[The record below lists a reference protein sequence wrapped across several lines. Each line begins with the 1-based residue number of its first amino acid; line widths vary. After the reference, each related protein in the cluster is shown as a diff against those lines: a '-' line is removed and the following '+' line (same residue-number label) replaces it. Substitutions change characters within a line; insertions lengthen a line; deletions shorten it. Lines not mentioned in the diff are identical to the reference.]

1 LSVSF
6 DPVLAGLLGAAF
18 LAGGIDAIVGGGG
31 LIQLPALFSALPST
45 PPATL
50 LGTSKLAGFAG
61 TASATWRYAH
71 AVRIPWRR
79 LAPIAG
85 IAFIGALAGA
95 VAVTHVAAAAFRPLV
110 PVLLTIVLLYTLTQ
124 RDLGA
129 THAPRSLDRRGAAT
143 GAALV
148 ASIAFYDGFFGPG
161 TGSFLML
168 LFIRHYG
175 FDFLNAAAA
184 ARVLNAATNV
194 AALAWFGSRGHVLW
208 PTGLAMAAANVAGA
222 QVGTRLALT
231 RGTRF
236 VRLVFIGVVATLI
249 ARTAW
254 VALTGPR

>member
-1 LSVSF
+1 VHV
-6 DPVLAGLLGAAF
+6 DGVLAGLLVAAF

-31 LIQLPALFSALPST
+31 LIQLPALFSALPGT

-79 LAPIAG
+79 LAPVAV
-85 IAFIGALAGA
+85 IAFAAALAGA
-95 VAVTHVAAAAFRPLV
+95 VTVTHVAAATFRPLV

-124 RDLGA
+124 RELGA
-129 THAPRSLDRRGAAT
+129 THAPRDLDRVGAMT
-143 GAALV
+143 GAGLV
-148 ASIAFYDGFFGPG
+148 AAIAFYDGFFGPG

-194 AALAWFGSRGHVLW
+194 AALAWFGSRGHMLW
-208 PTGLAMAAANVAGA
+208 PTGLAMAAANIGGA
-222 QVGTRLALT
+222 QLGTRLALT

-236 VRLVFIGVVATLI
+236 VRIVFIAVVATLI
-249 ARTAW
+249 VRTAW
-254 VALTGPR
+254 VAFTGPR